1 MTGSALITRSRT
13 LVDHI
18 GPNWFASVMGT
29 GIVANAAATLPHR
42 PPWLHAVAGAVWA
55 VAAVWLVAL
64 SVAFATQW
72 LRHPARARGHHA
84 DAVAVQFYGAP
95 PMALLTVGA
104 GTLLYGPPLLG
115 EAAVPVAVVLWA
127 AGTVGGLV
135 SAVSVPYAMF
145 TREHLDGDAPFAGWL
160 MPVVPPM
167 VSAATGAALVP
178 HAAAGQ
184 ARLTLMLACYAMFG
198 LSLLATLVVLPQ
210 VWSRLARRKVGAA
223 ATAPTLWIVL
233 GPLGQSV
240 TAVGLLGGVASQ
252 AVDGRLAEALMLF
265 GVVYGVCVFGF
276 ALLWT
281 ALALAVTLRT
291 VREGLPFAPTW
302 WSFTFPL
309 GTCVTGASVLAA
321 RTGAVAYGWLAVGMY
336 VGLVG
341 AWGVVAFRTARFLA
355 TPA

>member
-1 MTGSALITRSRT
+1 MTSPALTTQSHT
-13 LVDHI
+13 LVRHI

-42 PPWLHAVAGAVWA
+42 PPWLHAAAGVVWA
-55 VAAVWLVAL
+55 LAALWLVTL
-64 SVAFATQW
+64 TVAFAAQW
-72 LRHPARARGHHA
+72 LRDPARARGHHA

-115 EAAVPVAVVLWA
+115 GAAVPVAVVLWA
-127 AGTVGGLV
+127 LGTVGGLV

-145 TREHLDGDAPFAGWL
+145 TREGLDGDAPVPAWL

-184 ARLTLMLACYAMFG
+184 ARLTLLLACYAMFG
-198 LSLLATLVVLPQ
+198 LSLLATVVVLPQ
-210 VWSRLARRKVGAA
+210 VWSRLARHKVGAA
-223 ATAPTLWIVL
+223 ATVPTLWIVL

-240 TAVGLLGGVASQ
+240 TAAGALGAVAGT
-252 AVDGRLAEALMLF
+252 AADAHLAEALALF

-276 ALLWT
+276 ALLWMS
-281 ALALAVTLRT
+281 LAVAVTVRT
-291 VREGLPFAPTW
+291 VRRGLPFAPTW

-309 GTCVTGASVLAA
+309 GTCVTAASVLAA
-321 RTGAVAYGWLAVGMY
+321 HTGAVAYGWLAVGLY
-336 VGLVG
+336 AGLAG
-341 AWGVVAFRTARFLA
+341 AWGAVVYRTGRFLA
-355 TPA
+355 GR